1 MERIF
6 ADFDAWRVAMTV
18 ALMLSSVLSAMLG
31 GREQGVAD
39 QSDIAGTVCF
49 ITLVSLAVYVTLD
62 LNQPDRRLVAVS
74 QEPIQRLL
82 SSMSE

>member
-1 MERIF
+1 MERMF
-6 ADFDAWRVAMTV
+6 ANFDAWLIAMTV
-18 ALMLSSVLSAMLG
+18 ALMLASVLSAMLV

-49 ITLVSLAVYVTLD
+49 HTCQLRRLHY
-62 LNQPDRRLVAVS
+62 LNQPDRGLVSVS

-82 SSMSE
+82 STMSE

>member
-1 MERIF
+1 MERMF
-6 ADFDAWRVAMTV
+6 ADFDAWLVAMTV
-18 ALMLSSVLSAMLG
+18 ALMLSSELSAMLV

-39 QSDIAGTVCF
+39 QSDIAGTVCL
-49 ITLVSLAVYVTLD
+49 IILVSFAVYITLD
-62 LNQPDRRLVAVS
+62 LNQPDRGLVSVS